1 MFGLIILV
9 QSKTNIN
16 ENCADVSP
24 MGYSHS
30 RCIGCTPA
38 KLGQYP
44 WQVALVRRYIGGI
57 IWNFYF
63 CGGILI
69 STGLVLTAAHCLHFF
84 VKDFSQL
91 TVILGHI
98 DKENE
103 SQQTIAKGMIKNHFL
118 NVSDNIFPIKFQDHL
133 YILDMMTIQ
142 TLQWMIL
149 AFWN

>member
-24 MGYSHS
+24 REYSPS

-69 STGLVLTAAHCLHFF
+69 STELVLTAAHCVTKLNA
-84 VKDFSQL
+84 D
-91 TVILGHI
+91 VILGHI
-98 DKENE
+98 DKKNE
-103 SQQTIAKGMIKNHFL
+103 SQQTIAKGMIKKHFL
-118 NVSDNIFPIKFQDHL
+118 TFVYLNHHLTYPINNSASAESSTKLSYPDAVNLF
-133 YILDMMTIQ
+133 
-142 TLQWMIL
+142 
-149 AFWN
+149 

>member
-24 MGYSHS
+24 REYSPS

-44 WQVALVRRYIGGI
+44 WQVALVERSVGGTS
-57 IWNFYF
+57 YF
-63 CGGILI
+63 CGGTLI
-69 STGLVLTAAHCLHFF
+69 STGLVLTAAHC
-84 VKDFSQL
+84 VRYGED

>member
-16 ENCADVSP
+16 ENCADISP
-24 MGYSHS
+24 MGYSPS
-30 RCIGCTPA
+30 RCIGCAPA
-38 KLGQYP
+38 ELGQYP
-44 WQVALVRRYIGGI
+44 WQVALVERSVGGTL
-57 IWNFYF
+57 YD
-63 CGGILI
+63 CGGTLI

-103 SQQTIAKGMIKNHFL
+103 SQQTIAKGTIMKHFL
-118 NVSDNIFPIKFQDHL
+118 TFVWFNHLLFRISKFL
-133 YILDMMTIQ
+133 
-142 TLQWMIL
+142 
-149 AFWN
+149 

>member
-16 ENCADVSP
+16 ENCAEVSP
-24 MGYSHS
+24 REYSPS
-30 RCIGCTPA
+30 RCIGCTQA

-44 WQVALVRRYIGGI
+44 WQVALVRRYIGGTI
-57 IWNFYF
+57 FNFYL
-63 CGGILI
+63 CGGTLI
-69 STGLVLTAAHCLHFF
+69 STGLVLTAAHC
-84 VKDFSQL
+84 VRYGED

-118 NVSDNIFPIKFQDHL
+118 NVSDKIFYIKFQDHL

>member
-24 MGYSHS
+24 REYSPS

-69 STGLVLTAAHCLHFF
+69 STGLVLTAAHCVTKLNA
-84 VKDFSQL
+84 D
-91 TVILGHI
+91 VILGHI
-98 DKENE
+98 DKKNE
-103 SQQTIAKGMIKNHFL
+103 SQQTIAKGMIKKHFL
-118 NVSDNIFPIKFQDHL
+118 TFVWLNHLLFKISKFL
-133 YILDMMTIQ
+133 
-142 TLQWMIL
+142 
-149 AFWN
+149 

>member
-16 ENCADVSP
+16 ENCAEVSP
-24 MGYSHS
+24 MGYSPS
-30 RCIGCTPA
+30 RCIGCAPA
-38 KLGQYP
+38 ELGQYP
-44 WQVALVRRYIGGI
+44 WQVVLVERSVGGTL
-57 IWNFYF
+57 YD
-63 CGGILI
+63 CGGTLI
-69 STGLVLTAAHCLHFF
+69 STGLVLTAAHC
-84 VKDFSQL
+84 VTGSI

>member
-24 MGYSHS
+24 MGYSPS

-44 WQVALVRRYIGGI
+44 WQVALVRRNVGG
-57 IWNFYF
+57 NSYF
-63 CGGILI
+63 CGGTLI
-69 STGLVLTAAHCLHFF
+69 STGLVLTAAHCVRYGNSGFE
-84 VKDFSQL
+84 QYNQYI

-103 SQQTIAKGMIKNHFL
+103 SQQKIAKGTNRQLLKVL
-118 NVSDNIFPIKFQDHL
+118 
-133 YILDMMTIQ
+133 
-142 TLQWMIL
+142 
-149 AFWN
+149 

>member
-16 ENCADVSP
+16 ENCAEVSP
-24 MGYSHS
+24 REYSPS

-44 WQVALVRRYIGGI
+44 WQVALVRRYIGGT

-63 CGGILI
+63 CGGTLI
-69 STGLVLTAAHCLHFF
+69 STGLVLTAAHCVSDGNSNFI
-84 VKDFSQL
+84 
-91 TVILGHI
+91 TIILGHI

-103 SQQTIAKGMIKNHFL
+103 SQQTIAKGTIKKHFL
-118 NVSDNIFPIKFQDHL
+118 TFVWFNHLLFRISKFL
-133 YILDMMTIQ
+133 
-142 TLQWMIL
+142 
-149 AFWN
+149 

>member
-16 ENCADVSP
+16 ENCAEVSP
-24 MGYSHS
+24 REYSPS

-69 STGLVLTAAHCLHFF
+69 STGLVLTAAHCVRYGNSGFE
-84 VKDFSQL
+84 QYNQYI

-103 SQQTIAKGMIKNHFL
+103 SQQKIAKGTNRQLLKVL
-118 NVSDNIFPIKFQDHL
+118 
-133 YILDMMTIQ
+133 
-142 TLQWMIL
+142 
-149 AFWN
+149 

>member
-1 MFGLIILV
+1 
-9 QSKTNIN
+9 
-16 ENCADVSP
+16 
-24 MGYSHS
+24 MGYSPS

-69 STGLVLTAAHCLHFF
+69 STGLVLTAAHCVTKLNA
-84 VKDFSQL
+84 D
-91 TVILGHI
+91 VILGHI